1 MVLNTREII
10 DQIESLPVE
19 GRAQIIDSLLRT
31 MNHLD
36 PEVDA
41 AWAIEAHRRL
51 DDLRSGRIQ
60 GVPAEEVF
68 TKARERFE
76 K

>member
-10 DQIESLPVE
+10 EQIESLPVE

-31 MNHLD
+31 MNQPDHEID
-36 PEVDA
+36 V
-41 AWAIEAHRRL
+41 AWIKEAHRRL
-51 DDLRSGRIQ
+51 DDLRSGRVQ
-60 GVPAEEVF
+60 GIPADKVF
-68 TKARERFE
+68 TKARERFT

>member
-1 MVLNTREII
+1 MVLNTREILE
-10 DQIESLPVE
+10 QIESLPVE

-31 MNHLD
+31 MNQPD

-41 AWAIEAHRRL
+41 AWAKEAQRRL
-51 DDLRSGRIQ
+51 EDLRSGRVEGI
-60 GVPAEEVF
+60 PAEDMF
-68 TKARERFE
+68 AKARERFE